1 MQILETFQQFLER
14 NSKLFEQ
21 SSEQGFIVSFGC
33 TDVNNVLGAVA
44 QKLGIEADFEFT
56 GSISG
61 AEGFDNIAQERSF
74 AKVLKKGKAVPKG
87 KDFLEIKANGKT
99 YTLNEKGSIQVPFSQ
114 GVGPVFEVRGSGNGL
129 LSLMRAI
136 QYFRVACEGGFDNS
150 SPFDG
155 TLFIQIGLPVGTR
168 KGKYIAVNAKYTA
181 SNSQRTGSDQYLKML
196 NRYLETFKPKGSKK
210 VKEGMDL
217 IKIQEQK
224 EETAVDQILVCA
236 DSIADAIKGAHF
248 IMLKKQWKSKFS
260 AYQGYNKM
268 NAREKELQDIELTF
282 KDDTE
287 KATYYLAV
295 AIQTI
300 MDNLKYYYPLN
311 NGKLFNVDLMPQCAN
326 ILKAQGNNIAKF
338 DAGSIK
344 QQVTEIFKIFQPL
357 EFPGFPEFK
366 PKIPNY
372 WSILTNAVVNRTL
385 ASMPKTYQD
394 AMAEYT
400 EAAGKATGG
409 ASSGGQDY
417 GSGEF

>member
-1 MQILETFQQFLER
+1 MQILETFQQFLGR

-61 AEGFDNIAQERSF
+61 AEGFDYIAQERSF

-87 KDFLEIKANGKT
+87 KDFLEIKSNGKT

-114 GVGPVFEVRGSGNGL
+114 GVGPVFEIRGSGNGL
-129 LSLMRAI
+129 LAFMRAI
-136 QYFRVACEGGFDNS
+136 QYFKVACEGGFDNS

-168 KGKYIAVNAKYTA
+168 KGKYIAVNAKYTG
-181 SNSQRTGSDQYLKML
+181 SNSQRTGSIQYVKML
-196 NRYLETFKPKGSKK
+196 DRYLESYKPKGPKK

-224 EETAVDQILVCA
+224 QENAVEQILVCA

-260 AYQGYNKM
+260 AYQGYNRMIAK
-268 NAREKELQDIELTF
+268 EKEMQDVELSF
-282 KDDTE
+282 KDDFE

-295 AIQTI
+295 ALQTI
-300 MDNLKYYYPLN
+300 IDNLKYRYPLN
-311 NGKLFNVDLMPQCAN
+311 GMKITNVDLMPQCAS
-326 ILKAQGNNIAKF
+326 ILKPQGNDISKF

-344 QQVTEIFKIFQPL
+344 QQLTAIFKIFQPL

-372 WSILTNAVVNRTL
+372 WSILTNAVVNRTI
-385 ASMPKTYQD
+385 ASMPQAYKD
-394 AMAEYT
+394 AMQPYT
-400 EAAGKATGG
+400 EGEGKATGG